1 MIETAKARAMTGPGG
16 AFVPKPAEVWDLITR
31 GNADALGWPDA
42 GRLEVGAVADLLVLR
57 PAFEMDEH
65 LIGRLIYTW
74 RDEYITHRV
83 LDGELFDNPG
93 IDN

>member
-1 MIETAKARAMTGPGG
+1 MIETAKARAMTVQSD
-16 AFVPKPAEVWDLITR
+16 AFVPEPAEVWQMITR

-42 GRLEVGAVADLLVLR
+42 GRLEIGAAADLLVLKV
-57 PAFEMDEH
+57 PFEIDEH

-83 LDGELFDNPG
+83 LDGKFLDNAE